1 MTPARRPSVA
11 LLDYGMGNLHSV
23 GKALEVAGAEVNVTP
38 RPDDLDRA
46 EALVLPGVGAFPRA
60 MERLADL
67 GLDRAIL
74 RAVGEGRPLLG
85 ICLGLQLLFEYSEE
99 QGGSE
104 GLGILPGRVT
114 GLEVDGLKVPHI
126 GWARVEWTGDSP
138 LNEGIPNGEAFYF
151 VHSFVPRPD
160 RPDRLAT
167 ATYGSPFTCAAGR
180 DGVYGVQFH
189 PEKSSEAGLRL
200 LSNFVESVAERRDR

>member
-23 GKALEVAGAEVNVTP
+23 GKALEVAGADVTTSST
-38 RPDDLDRA
+38 PDQLDRA

-74 RAVGEGRPLLG
+74 QAIGEGRPLLG

-99 QGGSE
+99 QGGSR
-104 GLGILPGRVT
+104 GLGVLPGRVT
-114 GLEVDGLKVPHI
+114 GLEADGLKVPHI
-126 GWARVEWTGDSP
+126 GWARVDWSGDSP
-138 LNEGIPNGEAFYF
+138 LNREIPNGEAFYF
-151 VHSFVPRPD
+151 VHSFVARPD
-160 RPDRLAT
+160 PADQLAT
-167 ATYGSPFTCAAGR
+167 ATYGSPFSCAAGR
-180 DGVYGVQFH
+180 DGIYGVQFH

-200 LSNFVESVAERRDR
+200 LSNFVDFVAGKPER